1 MTVNQKVTG
10 TAVTMPVGIC
20 IGCGVSTALTILG
33 AGLVAKLIDMEVLRE
48 NAIGYGAMLIIL
60 LASISGAGI
69 AVRKIKK
76 RMLQVSAMVGLFYY
90 AMLLA
95 MTALLFGGQYQGM
108 GVTALLILSGCGVVV
123 LIAGREKKTK
133 RYRKGR

>member
-10 TAVTMPVGIC
+10 TAVTMPVGIG
-20 IGCGVSTALTILG
+20 IGCGVSMALTILG
-33 AGLVAKLIDMEVLRE
+33 AGLVAKLIDMEVLQE
-48 NAIGYGAMLIIL
+48 NAIGYGAMMVIL
-60 LASISGAGI
+60 LASISGASV

-76 RMLQVSAMVGLFYY
+76 RILQVSAMVGLFYY

-95 MTALLFGGQYQGM
+95 ITALFFGGKYQGM
-108 GVTALLILSGCGVVV
+108 GVTALMILAGCGVVV

>member
-1 MTVNQKVTG
+1 MTINQKVTG

-20 IGCGVSTALTILG
+20 IGCVVSTALTILG

-48 NAIGYGAMLIIL
+48 NAIGYGAMMIIL

-69 AVRKIKK
+69 AVTKIKK
-76 RMLQVSAMVGLFYY
+76 RMLQVSAMVGLLYY

-95 MTALLFGGQYQGM
+95 MTALFFGGQYQGM
-108 GVTALLILSGCGVVV
+108 GVTALMILAGCGVVV